1 MRKNSVD
8 IMVILGAIIHE
19 RYVHIGTQQGGD
31 KTLRLDVIS
40 DKGRWIVN
48 YSEFL
53 GGLKS
58 YILSRDEGR
67 VAAGSYPP
75 AAPTDPGVPHSGTRL
90 LR

>member
-1 MRKNSVD
+1 MNGMFTSAHNK
-8 IMVILGAIIHE
+8 E
-19 RYVHIGTQQGGD
+19 GD

-58 YILSRDEGR
+58 YILSRDE
-67 VAAGSYPP
+67 VTAHPVFAS
-75 AAPTDPGVPHSGTRL
+75 V
-90 LR
+90 